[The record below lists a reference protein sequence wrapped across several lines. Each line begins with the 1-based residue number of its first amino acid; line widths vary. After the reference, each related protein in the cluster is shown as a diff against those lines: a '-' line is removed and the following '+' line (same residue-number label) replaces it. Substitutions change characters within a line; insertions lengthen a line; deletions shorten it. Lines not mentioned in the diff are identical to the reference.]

1 MMQSKIESI
10 IEECRKYT
18 REGEVASY
26 IPELKKADKD
36 ALGIYIDKLDGNEFC
51 AGDYDTKFTIQSI
64 SKIIALIIAI
74 MDNGMEKV
82 LSKVGV
88 EPSAYS
94 FNSIVTL
101 EVKNANKP
109 LNPMINAGAIAT
121 VSLIRGNSPE
131 EVIERILEFTKKV
144 TGNKNIKVNEEVY
157 QSEKKTGD
165 RNRSLAYFMKGTGVI
180 EKDVEKVLDAYFQ
193 QCSIEVTCKD
203 IAKIASFLANDGVI
217 PSTGERIIPAE
228 VAKIVKAVMVT
239 CGMYDASG
247 SFAVKVG
254 IPSKSGVGGGI
265 LATVPGVMGIGV
277 FGPALDKKGNSIAG
291 VKILER
297 LSEELNLS
305 IF

>member
-1 MMQSKIESI
+1 MQNKIESI
-10 IEECRKYT
+10 IEGCRKYT
-18 REGEVASY
+18 KEGEVASY
-26 IPELKKADKD
+26 IPELQKSDKD
-36 ALGIYIDKLDGNEFC
+36 ALGVYIDKLDGNKYC
-51 AGDYDTKFTIQSI
+51 AGDYETKFTIQSI
-64 SKIIALIIAI
+64 SKVIALIIAI

-88 EPSAYS
+88 EPTSYS

-101 EVKNANKP
+101 EVKNANRP

-121 VSLIRGNSPE
+121 VSLIKGDTPE
-131 EVIERILEFTKKV
+131 EVIGRIVEFTKV
-144 TGNKNIKVNEEVY
+144 ITENEDIKINREVY
-157 QSEKKTGD
+157 QSEKRTGD
-165 RNRSLAYFMKGTGVI
+165 RNRSLAYFMKSTGIIDKNVD
-180 EKDVEKVLDAYFQ
+180 EVLDAYFQ

-203 IAKIASFLANDGVI
+203 IAKIGSFLANDGVLT
-217 PSTGERIIPAE
+217 STGERIIPKEIAQ
-228 VAKIVKAVMVT
+228 IVKAVMAT

-277 FGPALDKKGNSIAG
+277 VGPALDEKGNSIAG
-291 VKILER
+291 VKVLEQ
-297 LSEELNLS
+297 LSEELGLS

>member
-1 MMQSKIESI
+1 MQNKIEKI
-10 IEECRKYT
+10 IKECRKYT
-18 REGEVASY
+18 KQGEVASY
-26 IPELKKADKD
+26 IPELKKANKD
-36 ALGIYIDKLDGNEFC
+36 ALGIYIDKLDGNEFY
-51 AGDYDTKFTIQSI
+51 AGDYETKFTIQSI
-64 SKIIALIIAI
+64 SKVISLIIAI

-121 VSLIRGNSPE
+121 VSLIKGNSPE
-131 EVIERILEFTKKV
+131 EVIGKILDFTKKI
-144 TGNKNIKVNEEVY
+144 TGNEDIKVNEAVY
-157 QSEKKTGD
+157 QSEKRTGD

-203 IAKIASFLANDGVI
+203 IAKIGSFLANDGVL
-217 PSTGERIIPAE
+217 PSTGERIVPKE
-228 VAKIVKAVMVT
+228 VTRVVKAVMAT

-265 LATVPGVMGIGV
+265 MATVPGKMGIGV
-277 FGPALDKKGNSIAG
+277 VGPSLDEKGNSIAG
-291 VKILER
+291 IKVLEQ
-297 LSEELNLS
+297 LSEELDLS

>member
-1 MMQSKIESI
+1 MQDKIEKI
-10 IEECRKYT
+10 IKECRKYT
-18 REGEVASY
+18 KQGEVASY
-26 IPELKKADKD
+26 IPELKKANKD
-36 ALGIYIDKLDGNEFC
+36 ALGIYIDKLDGNEFY
-51 AGDYDTKFTIQSI
+51 AGDYETKFTIQSI
-64 SKIIALIIAI
+64 SKVISLIIAI

-121 VSLIRGNSPE
+121 VSLIKGDSPE
-131 EVIERILEFTKKV
+131 EVIGKILDFTKKI
-144 TGNKNIKVNEEVY
+144 TGNKDIKVNEAVY
-157 QSEKKTGD
+157 QSEKRTGD

-203 IAKIASFLANDGVI
+203 IAKIGSFLANDGVL
-217 PSTGERIIPAE
+217 PSTGERVVPKE
-228 VAKIVKAVMVT
+228 VTRVVKAVMAT

-265 LATVPGVMGIGV
+265 MATVPGKMGIGIV
-277 FGPALDKKGNSIAG
+277 GPALDKKGNSIAG
-291 VKILER
+291 IKVLEQ
-297 LSEELNLS
+297 LSEELDLS

>member
-1 MMQSKIESI
+1 MQNKIEKI
-10 IEECRKYT
+10 IKECRKYT
-18 REGEVASY
+18 KQGEVASY
-26 IPELKKADKD
+26 IPELKKANKD
-36 ALGIYIDKLDGNEFC
+36 ALGIYIDKLDGNEFY
-51 AGDYDTKFTIQSI
+51 AGDYETKFTIQSI
-64 SKIIALIIAI
+64 SKVISLIIAI

-121 VSLIRGNSPE
+121 VSLIKGDSPE
-131 EVIERILEFTKKV
+131 EVIGKILDFTKKI
-144 TGNKNIKVNEEVY
+144 TGNEDIKVNEAVY
-157 QSEKKTGD
+157 QSEKRTGD

-203 IAKIASFLANDGVI
+203 IAKIGSFLANDGVL
-217 PSTGERIIPAE
+217 PSTGERIVPKE
-228 VAKIVKAVMVT
+228 VTRVVKAVMAT

-265 LATVPGVMGIGV
+265 MATVPGKMGIGV
-277 FGPALDKKGNSIAG
+277 VGPSLDEKGNSIAG
-291 VKILER
+291 IKVLEQ
-297 LSEELNLS
+297 LSEELDLS

>member
-1 MMQSKIESI
+1 MQNKIEKI
-10 IEECRKYT
+10 IKECRKYT
-18 REGEVASY
+18 KQGEVASY
-26 IPELKKADKD
+26 IPELKKANKD
-36 ALGIYIDKLDGNEFC
+36 ALGIYIDKLDGNEFY
-51 AGDYDTKFTIQSI
+51 AGDYETKFTIQSI
-64 SKIIALIIAI
+64 SKVISLIIAI

-121 VSLIRGNSPE
+121 VSLIKGDSPE
-131 EVIERILEFTKKV
+131 EVIGKILDFTKKI
-144 TGNKNIKVNEEVY
+144 TGNKDIKVNEAVY
-157 QSEKKTGD
+157 QSEKRTGD

-203 IAKIASFLANDGVI
+203 IAKIGSFLANDGVL
-217 PSTGERIIPAE
+217 PSTGERIVPKE
-228 VAKIVKAVMVT
+228 VTRVVKAVMAT

-265 LATVPGVMGIGV
+265 MATVPGKMGIGV
-277 FGPALDKKGNSIAG
+277 VGPSLDEKGNSIAG
-291 VKILER
+291 IKVLEQ
-297 LSEELNLS
+297 LSEELDLS

>member
-1 MMQSKIESI
+1 MQNKIEKI
-10 IEECRKYT
+10 IKECRKYT
-18 REGEVASY
+18 KQGEVASY
-26 IPELKKADKD
+26 IPELKKANKD
-36 ALGIYIDKLDGNEFC
+36 ALGIYIDKLDGNEFY
-51 AGDYDTKFTIQSI
+51 AGDYETKFTIQSI
-64 SKIIALIIAI
+64 SKVISLIIAI

-121 VSLIRGNSPE
+121 VSLIKGDSPE
-131 EVIERILEFTKKV
+131 EVIGKILDFTKKI
-144 TGNKNIKVNEEVY
+144 TGNKDIKVNEAVY
-157 QSEKKTGD
+157 QSEKRTGD

-180 EKDVEKVLDAYFQ
+180 EKDIEKVLDAYFQ

-203 IAKIASFLANDGVI
+203 IAKIGSFLANDGVL
-217 PSTGERIIPAE
+217 PSTGERVVPKE
-228 VAKIVKAVMVT
+228 VTRVVKAVMAT

-265 LATVPGVMGIGV
+265 MATVPGKMGIGIV
-277 FGPALDKKGNSIAG
+277 GPALDKKGNSIAG
-291 VKILER
+291 IKVLEQ
-297 LSEELNLS
+297 LSEELDLS

>member
-1 MMQSKIESI
+1 MQNKIEKI
-10 IEECRKYT
+10 IKECRKYT
-18 REGEVASY
+18 KQGEVASY
-26 IPELKKADKD
+26 IPELKKANKD
-36 ALGIYIDKLDGNEFC
+36 ALGIYIDKLDGNEFY
-51 AGDYDTKFTIQSI
+51 AGDYETKFTIQSI
-64 SKIIALIIAI
+64 SKVISLIIAI

-121 VSLIRGNSPE
+121 VSLIKGDSPE
-131 EVIERILEFTKKV
+131 EVIGKILDFTKKI
-144 TGNKNIKVNEEVY
+144 TGNKDIKVNEAVY
-157 QSEKKTGD
+157 QSEKRTGD

-203 IAKIASFLANDGVI
+203 IAKIGSFLANDGVL
-217 PSTGERIIPAE
+217 PSTGERVVPKE
-228 VAKIVKAVMVT
+228 VTRVVKAVMAT

-265 LATVPGVMGIGV
+265 MATVPGKMGIGIV
-277 FGPALDKKGNSIAG
+277 GPALDKKGNSIAG
-291 VKILER
+291 IKVLEQ
-297 LSEELNLS
+297 LSEELDLS

>member
-1 MMQSKIESI
+1 MQNKIEKI
-10 IEECRKYT
+10 IKECRKYT
-18 REGEVASY
+18 KQGEVASY
-26 IPELKKADKD
+26 IPELKKANKD
-36 ALGIYIDKLDGNEFC
+36 ALGIYIDKLDGNEFY
-51 AGDYDTKFTIQSI
+51 AGDYETKFTIQSI
-64 SKIIALIIAI
+64 SKVISLIIAI

-121 VSLIRGNSPE
+121 VSLIKGDSPE
-131 EVIERILEFTKKV
+131 EVIGKILDFTKKI
-144 TGNKNIKVNEEVY
+144 TGNKDIKVNEAVY
-157 QSEKKTGD
+157 QSEKRTGD

-203 IAKIASFLANDGVI
+203 IAKIGSFLANDGVL
-217 PSTGERIIPAE
+217 PSTGERVVPKE
-228 VAKIVKAVMVT
+228 VTRVVKAVMAT

-265 LATVPGVMGIGV
+265 MATVPGKMGIGV
-277 FGPALDKKGNSIAG
+277 VGPSLDEKGNSIAG
-291 VKILER
+291 IKVLEQ
-297 LSEELNLS
+297 LSEELDLS

>member
-1 MMQSKIESI
+1 MQNKIEKI
-10 IEECRKYT
+10 IKECRKYT
-18 REGEVASY
+18 KQGEVASY
-26 IPELKKADKD
+26 IPELKKANKD
-36 ALGIYIDKLDGNEFC
+36 ALGIYIDKLDGNEFY
-51 AGDYDTKFTIQSI
+51 AGDYETKFTIQSI
-64 SKIIALIIAI
+64 SKVISLIIAI

-121 VSLIRGNSPE
+121 VSLIKGDTPE
-131 EVIERILEFTKKV
+131 EVIGKILDFTKKI
-144 TGNKNIKVNEEVY
+144 TGNEDIKVNEAVY
-157 QSEKKTGD
+157 QSEKRTGD

-203 IAKIASFLANDGVI
+203 IAKIGSFLANDGVL
-217 PSTGERIIPAE
+217 PSTGERIVPKE
-228 VAKIVKAVMVT
+228 VTRVVKAVMAT

-265 LATVPGVMGIGV
+265 MATVPGKMGIGV
-277 FGPALDKKGNSIAG
+277 VGPSLDEKGNSIAG
-291 VKILER
+291 IKVLEQ
-297 LSEELNLS
+297 LSEELDLS

>member
-1 MMQSKIESI
+1 MQDKIEKI
-10 IEECRKYT
+10 IKECRKYT
-18 REGEVASY
+18 KQGEVASY
-26 IPELKKADKD
+26 IPELKKANKD
-36 ALGIYIDKLDGNEFC
+36 ALGIYIDKLDGNEFY
-51 AGDYDTKFTIQSI
+51 AGDYETKFTIQSI
-64 SKIIALIIAI
+64 SKVISLIIAI

-121 VSLIRGNSPE
+121 VSLIKGDSPE
-131 EVIERILEFTKKV
+131 EVIGKILDFTKKI
-144 TGNKNIKVNEEVY
+144 TGNEDIKVNEAVY
-157 QSEKKTGD
+157 QSEKRTGD

-203 IAKIASFLANDGVI
+203 IAKIGSFLANDGVL
-217 PSTGERIIPAE
+217 PSTGERIVPKE
-228 VAKIVKAVMVT
+228 VTRVVKAVMAT

-265 LATVPGVMGIGV
+265 MATVPGKMGIGV
-277 FGPALDKKGNSIAG
+277 VGPSLDEKGNSIAG
-291 VKILER
+291 IKVLEQ
-297 LSEELNLS
+297 LSEELDLS